1 MIVEY
6 LLVFLG
12 AAIPWFEIALVIP
25 FGIITGLNPVA
36 VIVIAFI
43 GNMVTLLAL
52 ILGFD
57 KFKDWFSKKE
67 KKNSKREER
76 ARTMWNKYGLPGM
89 VMLGPIFIGSHIAAF
104 IGMLL
109 GATKHATLI
118 WSTISIAVWSLVFGI
133 FTALGFDFFV
143 Q

>member
-1 MIVEY
+1 MMVEY

-25 FGIITGLNPVA
+25 FGIITGLNPV
-36 VIVIAFI
+36 VVMIVAFI
-43 GNMVTLLAL
+43 GNMVTILAL
-52 ILGFD
+52 IIGFD
-57 KFKDWFSKKE
+57 KFEHWFSKKE

-109 GATKHATLI
+109 GATKQATLA
-118 WSTISIAVWSLVFGI
+118 WSTISIGVWSLVFGI

-143 Q
+143 R

>member
-52 ILGFD
+52 IFGLVQRLE
-57 KFKDWFSKKE
+57 E
-67 KKNSKREER
+67 KKKKRRKSKNFVEQIWLTRNGNAWPYLYR
-76 ARTMWNKYGLPGM
+76 LSHCRIYWDVIRCYKTRHPSM
-89 VMLGPIFIGSHIAAF
+89 VYN
-104 IGMLL
+104 
-109 GATKHATLI
+109 
-118 WSTISIAVWSLVFGI
+118 
-133 FTALGFDFFV
+133 
-143 Q
+143 